1 MLYDT
6 NKEDA
11 HNSNYEQTPPHGR
24 CDGPHV
30 VDIEQ
35 RKNQSPA
42 STNTWRSNR
51 DQYFQPMG
59 SKENE
64 KGARDTHK

>member
-1 MLYDT
+1 MIQT
-6 NKEDA
+6 RKMPIIQTMNKHHPMEDVM
-11 HNSNYEQTPPHGR
+11 
-24 CDGPHV
+24 DHV
-30 VDIEQ
+30 VDIER

-42 STNTWRSNR
+42 STNTRRSNR

-59 SKENE
+59 SKEKE